1 MKLKTL
7 LTTMLTT
14 TLLAASTTTGWGQL
28 LLNEDFDYGTTAGDL
43 TTITTNWT
51 GFSGT
56 TPVGYIATSLSMAS
70 YQSSGI
76 GGAATYNT
84 ANSEDVTRTFT
95 AQSTGSLYASFLLN
109 ATNSSTTGTYFFT
122 FRNNAGA
129 FFGRLQS
136 KQGSAPGK
144 LIFGIGAGSTITF
157 GTNEYDENTTYL
169 VVVKF
174 DFVDGATNDVASLY
188 ILTAPTNTIPT
199 TPEATSTGA
208 TDPTELSAIAI
219 RQASG
224 CGTGTI
230 DGIRVANT
238 WQETAGID
246 MTAPVATFDPADAA
260 TGVSSSATP
269 TITFDEPVFAIG
281 GATITD
287 PTSLITL
294 NQTDAT
300 GTAVPFTA
308 TINGTNEIITVTPT
322 SSLTPGQLYYLAI
335 APVQD
340 AAGNATVAQSITFTT
355 AVTLS
360 TETDIT
366 GFTLAGVDGTIDAT
380 NHTVSVVLPYGT
392 NVTALEPTITLS
404 QGATV
409 SPTGA
414 QDFTNPVTYTVT
426 AEDGATT
433 QPWVATVTFSAP
445 EFTATYP
452 KSANIGKNQFDVV
465 VNLMSAAKV
474 YYMMLASGST
484 APTSAE
490 VKAANNVID
499 VTAAATDYP
508 VTISGLDANTT
519 YDVYFVT
526 EDNGGTILMD
536 TPVKLSVTTSAGTL
550 SIHDVQY
557 TTDPSGASTYNNN
570 IVTLNGTVTAIKNTS
585 AGAYSGFYMQ
595 DAAGAWNGIY
605 VYTSTYTV
613 TPGDNVSVTGT
624 VVEYKSN
631 NTYLSTLT
639 EISSTSDVT
648 IISSGNTLP
657 EATLVSTLDANSEAY
672 ESVLVKV
679 ENATCTGNP
688 STGTFTV
695 DDGTGVLNLYK
706 ALFPTLALTT
716 GTVYN
721 VTGIMTD
728 YSNATIQM
736 YELYPRDANDVT
748 LATGIGQNSTEAT
761 QVFPNP
767 FTSNF
772 TVNSGKVVSTVSIYN
787 LLGQKL
793 MERSYS
799 ATEVTVP
806 AANLTNGIYIVNVR
820 FQDGSAAT
828 LRMVKK

>member
-1 MKLKTL
+1 MLTTALLVTTAATGWGQTTVNFDTPANWTLVGSGTSYSTHSYSESGATFQGTDVIQNTITVQDGFPGALGTYSFRLKNVATGSLKITIATGGVGTFSFKVRRWDNSPMPDYTVQYSVDGEVSWNDLTHIDGTL
-7 LTTMLTT
+7 LTTSDWFTYNGT
-14 TLLAASTTTGWGQL
+14 INSTADNVEIKITNT
-28 LLNEDFDYGTTAGDL
+28 GTTERIMIDDFS
-43 TTITTNWT
+43 WT
-51 GFSGT
+51 SG
-56 TPVGYIATSLSMAS
+56 
-70 YQSSGI
+70 
-76 GGAATYNT
+76 
-84 ANSEDVTRTFT
+84 
-95 AQSTGSLYASFLLN
+95 
-109 ATNSSTTGTYFFT
+109 
-122 FRNNAGA
+122 
-129 FFGRLQS
+129 
-136 KQGSAPGK
+136 APD
-144 LIFGIGAGSTITF
+144 T
-157 GTNEYDENTTYL
+157 
-169 VVVKF
+169 
-174 DFVDGATNDVASLY
+174 
-188 ILTAPTNTIPT
+188 
-199 TPEATSTGA
+199 
-208 TDPTELSAIAI
+208 
-219 RQASG
+219 Q
-224 CGTGTI
+224 
-230 DGIRVANT
+230 
-238 WQETAGID
+238 
-246 MTAPVATFDPADAA
+246 APVATFNPANTA

-269 TITFDEPVFAIG
+269 TITFDEAIHNTSDG
-281 GATITD
+281 SLVTD
-287 PTSLITL
+287 PTSLITF
-294 NQTDAT
+294 NETDGA
-300 GTAVPFTA
+300 GAAVPFTA
-308 TINGTNEIITVTPT
+308 AIDPASKVITVTPT

-355 AVTLS
+355 AATLS